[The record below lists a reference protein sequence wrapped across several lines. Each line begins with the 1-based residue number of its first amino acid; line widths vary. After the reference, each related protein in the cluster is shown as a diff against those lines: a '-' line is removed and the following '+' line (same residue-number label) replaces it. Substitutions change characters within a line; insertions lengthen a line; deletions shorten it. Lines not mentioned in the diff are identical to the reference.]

1 MDSLESLKKKITT
14 AQELLSVVK
23 TMKSLAAVNI
33 RQLEGAVSSLEEY
46 NRIVDLG
53 WQALFR
59 SPGMITPAKQ
69 SNRAIYLVLG
79 SDQGM
84 CGPFNEVIVDLV
96 LEKEEELAGKHM
108 ETSFWAVGERVR
120 SGLEERGR
128 TTQEY
133 FELPGSLSGIN
144 GQVQLVVQTFEAWQR
159 EKGVETLYTCFNQLG
174 KGGGYQPVHSRLL
187 PLDQT
192 WLEKYKGQKWAGTC
206 LPLLGLHREE
216 LFRHLFRQ
224 YLFVSL
230 YRVFAQSMASE
241 NAARLNSM
249 QAAEKN
255 ILEMEEELQGKFR
268 ETRQTM
274 ITEELLDIISGFE
287 AMSGAEPSGVLPS
300 NRR

>member
-1 MDSLESLKKKITT
+1 M
-14 AQELLSVVK
+14 K
-23 TMKSLAAVNI
+23 TLAAVNI

-46 NRIVDLG
+46 DRIVELG

-59 SPGMITPAKQ
+59 SPGIIAPDKQ
-69 SNRAIYLVLG
+69 SHQAICLVLG

-84 CGPFNEVIVDLV
+84 CGPFNEVIVDLA
-96 LEKEEELAGKHM
+96 LEKEEEPAEKHM
-108 ETSFWAVGERVR
+108 ESSFWAVGERVR
-120 SGLEERGR
+120 SGLQERGR
-128 TTQEY
+128 KEREY
-133 FELPGSLSGIN
+133 FGLPGSLSGIN

-159 EKGVETLYTCFNQLG
+159 EKGVETLYVFFNQLG
-174 KGGGYQPVHSRLL
+174 HGGSYQPVHSRLL
-187 PLDQT
+187 PLDRT
-192 WLEKYKGQKWAGTC
+192 WLEQYMGQRWPGTC
-206 LPLLGLHREE
+206 LPLLGLQWEE

-249 QAAEKN
+249 QAAERN
-255 ILEMEEELQGKFR
+255 ILEMEEDLQGKFR

-287 AMSGAEPSGVLPS
+287 AISGA
-300 NRR
+300 

>member
-46 NRIVDLG
+46 NHIVDLS

-59 SPGMITPAKQ
+59 SPGRITPAKQ
-69 SNRAIYLVLG
+69 SNRAICLVLG

-84 CGPFNEVIVDLV
+84 CGPFNEVIVDLA
-96 LEKEEELAGKHM
+96 LEKEQALAEKHM
-108 ETSFWAVGERVR
+108 EASFWAVGERVR

-128 TTQEY
+128 KQQEY
-133 FELPGSLSGIN
+133 FALPGSLLGIN
-144 GQVQLVVQTFEAWQR
+144 GQVQLVVQSFEAWQR
-159 EKGVETLYTCFNQLG
+159 EKGVETLHVFFSQLG
-174 KGGGYQPVHSRLL
+174 HGGSYQPVHSRLL

-192 WLEKYKGQKWAGTC
+192 WLEKYEGKKWPGTC
-206 LPLLGLHREE
+206 LPLLGLQWEE

-241 NAARLNSM
+241 NTARLNSM

-255 ILEMEEELQGKFR
+255 ILEMAEELQGKFR

-287 AMSGAEPSGVLPS
+287 AINGA
-300 NRR
+300 